1 MIPLNDPSAR
11 MQLRSMGELVR
22 PAACCV
28 CGNGT
33 HEDGYLDLGVYY
45 DYEGQMYLCKTCAT
59 QAGETIGMYTP
70 DEVKNLQ
77 DLAANLL
84 ADKERL
90 ESELDYARPIVR
102 AFESLKPIAASTD
115 SAVSFA
121 PYEVLP
127 ESDESSDELV
137 TESVSGEPKTEE
149 PDSSV
154 GRSDISGAQQHNFT
168 FQ

>member
-90 ESELDYARPIVR
+90 ES
-102 AFESLKPIAASTD
+102 LKPIAASTD